1 MNKKS
6 ILESLLFVVGEEG
19 LSLEQI
25 MDILEL
31 NEDESKALIL
41 DLDKDYSDPNRGFRI
56 DVLGNNFK
64 LVTKKE
70 SKEYIQKL
78 VKIEEDEV
86 LSQSALET
94 LAIIAYNSPIT
105 RIKVDEIRGV
115 NSSHMVRKLL
125 MKGLIEEKGR
135 TDLPGKPIL
144 YGISNYFLDYFG
156 LASIDDLPVIED
168 KEIDMEEKNLFDS
181 KYKEIA

>member
-1 MNKKS
+1 MSKKA

-25 MDILEL
+25 MSILEL
-31 NEDESKALIL
+31 DEEKSKELIL
-41 DLDKDYSDPNRGFRI
+41 ELDNDYNNQDRGFRI

-64 LVTKKE
+64 LVTKK
-70 SKEYIQKL
+70 SCNEYIQKL
-78 VKIEEDEV
+78 ANIEDDEV

-105 RIKVDEIRGV
+105 RIAVDEIRGV
-115 NSSHMVRKLL
+115 NTSHTIRRLL

-135 TDLPGKPIL
+135 SDLPGRPIL
-144 YGISNYFLDYFG
+144 YGTTDYFLDYFG
-156 LASIDDLPVIED
+156 LASIDDLPEISFSED
-168 KEIDMEEKNLFDS
+168 ENDDESNLFES
-181 KYKEIA
+181 RYKEN

>member
-1 MNKKS
+1 
-6 ILESLLFVVGEEG
+6 
-19 LSLEQI
+19 
-25 MDILEL
+25 
-31 NEDESKALIL
+31 
-41 DLDKDYSDPNRGFRI
+41 
-56 DVLGNNFK
+56 
-64 LVTKKE
+64 
-70 SKEYIQKL
+70 
-78 VKIEEDEV
+78 
-86 LSQSALET
+86 
-94 LAIIAYNSPIT
+94 
-105 RIKVDEIRGV
+105 
-115 NSSHMVRKLL
+115 